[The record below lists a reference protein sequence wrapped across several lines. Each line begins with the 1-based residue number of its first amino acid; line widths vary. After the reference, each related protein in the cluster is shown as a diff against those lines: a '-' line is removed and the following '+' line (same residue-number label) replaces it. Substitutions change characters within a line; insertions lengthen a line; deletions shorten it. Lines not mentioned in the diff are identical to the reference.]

1 MQRELGSKFYYD
13 GKYYEVVRGNAES
26 CNGCAFVQLP
36 FCWKVMGLC
45 NKFARSDSSS
55 VMAKEIG
62 K

>member
-1 MQRELGSKFYYD
+1 MQRKLGSKFSYG
-13 GKYYEVVRGNAES
+13 GKFYEVIPGNAAS
-26 CNGCAFVQLP
+26 CAGCAFVLLA